1 MFDSDDDINGIAPR
15 IDLAA
20 WWNFSV
26 DLDSYG
32 KDTATAKNE
41 VPSSKLLKI
50 KVSPSTTMLSSI
62 WISHSCNNKNN
73 LFHYLD
79 QTEIIVMILDQEKG
93 K

>member
-20 WWNFSV
+20 WRNFSV

-32 KDTATAKNE
+32 NGTTITKNE

-50 KVSPSTTMLSSI
+50 KVSSSTTRLLAYGYPTTATT
-62 WISHSCNNKNN
+62 K
-73 LFHYLD
+73 
-79 QTEIIVMILDQEKG
+79 
-93 K
+93 